1 MSNATVME
9 PGSVL
14 LYPNRPQ
21 EPEHERVVH
30 GELAR
35 RLAAL
40 QDLRFAGDYDPAG
53 CPAGRLYLVPS
64 DTLIG
69 RNEPQRLGL
78 RGEQDLFGGAVPH
91 AFMATKVISHSL
103 LHSDA
108 VAPAGWSADFP
119 ARVQGCVL
127 AGFSVFSLADARIA
141 GERLLE
147 RGPVRLK
154 PVRATA
160 GRGQL
165 MIRDRRALAR
175 ALDALDQAELSTH
188 GLVLEEHLEQVVTY
202 SVGQV
207 RVADLQASYH
217 GTQRLTRDNAG
228 QCVYGGSDLVLVRGG
243 FDALL
248 GLELDLD
255 VRQVIAQAQVYDQAA
270 SDCFPGFFASRRN
283 YDIARGLDDRG
294 QSRCGVLEQSWRIGG
309 ASSAEVAALQA
320 FRGEHGPR
328 VVRAASLELYGEG
341 QALPPEAELLFQG
354 LDAEVGFISKAVRVQ
369 PYGDA

>member
-1 MSNATVME
+1 MSNATVSE

-21 EPEHERVVH
+21 EPAHERVVH

-40 QDLRFAGDYDPAG
+40 QGLRFAGDYDPASRYG
-53 CPAGRLYLVPS
+53 GRLYLVPS
-64 DTLIG
+64 GTLVG
-69 RNEPQRLGL
+69 QNEPQRLGL
-78 RGEQDLFGGAVPH
+78 RGEQDLFGGAVPQ
-91 AFMATKVISHSL
+91 AFMATKVISHPL
-103 LHSDA
+103 LHPDA
-108 VAPAGWSADFP
+108 VAPAGWSVAFA

-127 AGFSVFSLADARIA
+127 DGLSVFSLADARIA

-147 RGPVRLK
+147 RGPVRFK

-165 MIRDRRALAR
+165 VIRDRRALAR
-175 ALDALDQAELSTH
+175 ALDALDQAELSAH
-188 GLVLEEHLEQVVTY
+188 GLVLEEHLEQVLTY

-217 GTQRLTRDNAG
+217 GTQRLTRDNQG
-228 QCVYGGSDLVLVRGG
+228 VRVYGGSDLVLVRGG

-255 VRQVIAQAQVYDQAA
+255 VRQAIAQAQVYDQAA

-283 YDIARGLDDRG
+283 YDIARGLDARG

-309 ASSAEVAALQA
+309 ASSAEVAALQVLA
-320 FRGEHGPR
+320 GEQAPR
-328 VVRAASLELYGEG
+328 VVHAASREWYGEG
-341 QALPPEAELLFQG
+341 RALPPGDEILFQG
-354 LDAEVGFISKAVRVQ
+354 LDAEVGFISKTVRVQ
-369 PYGDA
+369 SDGDA

>member
-1 MSNATVME
+1 MSNATVRE
-9 PGSVL
+9 PGSVV
-14 LYPNRPQ
+14 LYPNRPR

-40 QDLRFAGDYDPAG
+40 QGLRFAGDYDPSYRY
-53 CPAGRLYLVPS
+53 AGRLYVVPS
-64 DTLIG
+64 GTLVG
-69 RNEPQRLGL
+69 QDELQRLGL
-78 RGEQDLFGGAVPH
+78 GGEQDLFGGAVPH
-91 AFMATKVISHSL
+91 AFMATKAITHPL
-103 LHSDA
+103 LHPDA
-108 VAPAGWSADFP
+108 VAPVGWSGDF
-119 ARVQGCVL
+119 ATRVQGCVL
-127 AGFSVFSLADARIA
+127 AGLSVFSLADARVA

-147 RGPVRLK
+147 QGPVRLK

-165 MIRDRRALAR
+165 LIRDRRTLAQALA
-175 ALDALDQAELSTH
+175 ALDEAEVSEH

-217 GTQRLTRDNAG
+217 GTQRLTRDNTG
-228 QCVYGGSDLVLVRGG
+228 VQVYGGSELVLVRGG
-243 FDALL
+243 FDVLL
-248 GLELDLD
+248 GLELELD
-255 VRQVIAQAQVYDQAA
+255 IRQAIAQAQVYDQAA

-283 YDIARGLDDRG
+283 YDIARGLDAHG
-294 QSRCGVLEQSWRIGG
+294 QTRCGVLEQSWRIGG

-320 FRGEHGPR
+320 LRGEHAPG

-341 QALPPEAELLFQG
+341 QALPPGAEILFQG